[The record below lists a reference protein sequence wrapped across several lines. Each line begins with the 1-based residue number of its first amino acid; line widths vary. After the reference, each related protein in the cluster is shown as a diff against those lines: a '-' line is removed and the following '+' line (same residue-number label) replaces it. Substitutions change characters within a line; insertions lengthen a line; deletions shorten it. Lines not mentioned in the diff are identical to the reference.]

1 MQQINFTQNE
11 ISHQNQFTLDEQSK
25 KYQVKESNEL
35 QQFNPLGL
43 SLYLEANCQ
52 QDVIAKQLFSQILKM
67 IEDKLY
73 EIEQRLDNREY
84 LNAQINL
91 LKLPDQYAAQEYNDD
106 LQSDQ
111 IKQSIEKNYLGKFSD
126 LSNLDA
132 ISPQIEQKFDIDQK
146 SSKKPFRSRS
156 SADRAK
162 TVTIRTDIKNTSN
175 TDELCQKM
183 EQFQNK
189 LWLLTEQMN
198 QISQQESQFE
208 QLINDEIKDSQDR
221 LIQNEQVIKQLYS
234 TNQEITE
241 NQREFLTHLSQAR
254 QEINYFSS
262 ELTRFQQ
269 ENKMIMQQLEQNY
282 LEIQKQIKENKNEI
296 TLQKSCLECIDNDFL
311 VLLKKFKDLYH
322 ELAKKKFDSSQQRK
336 PLQ

>member
-11 ISHQNQFTLDEQSK
+11 FSHQKQFTQDEQSK
-25 KYQVKESNEL
+25 IYQVKEPTEF

-43 SLYLEANCQ
+43 SLFLEANCQ
-52 QDVIAKQLFSQILKM
+52 QEVIEKQLFSQILKM

-73 EIEQRLDNREY
+73 EIEQRLDNREC
-84 LNAQINL
+84 LIAQFNL
-91 LKLPDQYAAQEYNDD
+91 LKLSEQYAAQQYNDD
-106 LQSDQ
+106 IQSDQ
-111 IKQSIEKNYLGKFSD
+111 IKQRKFSD

-146 SSKKPFRSRS
+146 SSKKPCRSRS
-156 SADRAK
+156 SAARAK
-162 TVTIRTDIKNTSN
+162 TVIIRTDIKNGSN
-175 TDELCQKM
+175 TDDLCQKM
-183 EQFQNK
+183 ESFQNK
-189 LWLLTEQMN
+189 LQLLTEQMN
-198 QISQQESQFE
+198 QISQQESQFQ
-208 QLINDEIKDSQDR
+208 QLINDELKDSLDR
-221 LIQNEQVIKQLYS
+221 LLQNEQFIKQLYS

-254 QEINYFSS
+254 QDINYFSQ

-269 ENKMIMQQLEQNY
+269 ENKIIMYQFEQNY
-282 LEIQKQIKENKNEI
+282 LEIQKQVKENKTEI

-322 ELAKKKFDSSQQRK
+322 ELAKKKFDSSQQKK